1 MISARGCQV
10 AVAIVFSL
18 CPTTRPLKASSGY
31 VEVERESHYGCPS
44 VRFPCI
50 VQLLQMFD
58 MSLGHFAKLYRLLPY
73 CKLPL
78 HIIGKVAKNTW
89 ITIELQLS
97 DAFPDVHYD
106 RHYSP
111 HQPADRHDGKHI
123 RVPSSLIETTHSKH
137 FKTDEKY
144 HVSMTSAERNL
155 FGFQR
160 NCRNQK
166 WVDEAVGSNCSGGF
180 LLWSCFFFY

>member
-1 MISARGCQV
+1 M
-10 AVAIVFSL
+10 AVQ
-18 CPTTRPLKASSGY
+18 
-31 VEVERESHYGCPS
+31 
-44 VRFPCI
+44 FPCI

-78 HIIGKVAKNTW
+78 HIIGKVAKTRINTERNLE
-89 ITIELQLS
+89 IQLL
-97 DAFPDVHYD
+97 DALPDVHHD

-123 RVPSSLIETTHSKH
+123 RVPSSWIETTHSK
-137 FKTDEKY
+137 KY

-155 FGFQR
+155 FEFQR

-166 WVDEAVGSNCSGGF
+166 
-180 LLWSCFFFY
+180 